1 VLTNRRLASMLT
13 LTVIAIGIGSMTT
26 AGRTIAANV
35 RTHNVIYTF
44 SPNKISIVDPKT
56 MQSASIPETNIAW
69 GDVLVSPDRKLVFA
83 NDRTHNAVQ
92 VISVDS
98 MKVIKSI
105 SVGERPVHSYNPKG
119 GKEIWIH
126 SDIEGTFYVIDIGSL
141 ALTHKVLAATDAKKG
156 GHGKLL
162 WSAQL
167 GDKAYATNVNDRNL
181 HVLSLSQYRET
192 GTIDT
197 GCKGTHGHS
206 YNTPTKMV
214 YVACNDGHV
223 VVINPA
229 MDTVVATLV
238 GGSQVWPGAHD
249 EWMSEDSPYLVSPT
263 ADDMKVIDTAA
274 RMNVGTIAVN
284 DTGYVVVRRLA
295 GKTVAF
301 AAGNKMPFVYV
312 MDVKSMKVLKQIN
325 VGSPTAGQ
333 PEGNEGGGDIV
344 DRGDALYVVRAN
356 DGLLTLLDIKE
367 LRVVRS
373 LFIEKGVNHVVYVE

>member
-1 VLTNRRLASMLT
+1 VLMNRRLASMLSI
-13 LTVIAIGIGSMTT
+13 TVIGISIFSMTP
-26 AGRTIAANV
+26 ADRTIAANV
-35 RTHNVIYTF
+35 GTHNVIYTF
-44 SPNKISIVDPKT
+44 SPSKITIVDPKT
-56 MQSASIPETNIAW
+56 MQAASIPETNIAW

-105 SVGERPVHSYNPKG
+105 PVGERPVHSYNPKG
-119 GKEIWIH
+119 GKEIWTH
-126 SDIEGTFYVIDIGSL
+126 SDIEGTFYVIDIASL
-141 ALTHKVLAATDAKKG
+141 AVTHKVLAATDSKKG

-206 YNTPTKMV
+206 YNIPTKTV
-214 YVACNDGHV
+214 YIACNDGHV
-223 VVINPA
+223 VVIDPA
-229 MDTVVATLV
+229 TDGVLTTLA

-263 ADDMKVIDTAA
+263 PDDMKIIDTAA
-274 RMNVGTIAVN
+274 RMNVGSIAVN

-325 VGSPTAGQ
+325 VNSPTAGQ
-333 PEGNEGGGDIV
+333 PEGNEGGGDIL
-344 DRGDALYVVRAN
+344 DRGDTLYVVRAN
-356 DGLLTLLDIKE
+356 DGLLTLLDMKE
-367 LRVVRS
+367 LRVLRS
-373 LFIEKGVNHVVYVE
+373 LFIEIGVNHVVYVQ